1 MPTETHSMLKKK
13 DAERKDKPKMISGG
27 VMMNALK
34 ISEIRNSQLKSGY
47 FDCFGRAS
55 SGYCDQLGC
64 TYYTD
69 CMEISRVIPSEDV
82 F

>member
-1 MPTETHSMLKKK
+1 MPKVIPDTNTVNSDRNDHLK
-13 DAERKDKPKMISGG
+13 RNSGG
-27 VMMNALK
+27 VMVNALK
-34 ISEIRNSQLKSGY
+34 ISEIRDAQLKNGY

-55 SGYCDQLGC
+55 SGYCDQFGC

-69 CMEISRVIPSEDV
+69 CMEMSRVIPSEDC